1 MQSRFVTEKR
11 ATPSTIDG
19 HSLVGTINLIDYIIK
34 MNNKKIEEKILKEV
48 YSIKNAQE
56 FEEINAKRLESEPV
70 ENWEYEEFKLKKA
83 ISITIKE
90 KDAEIDRRL
99 DENVME
105 SIKQLDDN
113 HMLKVMGLM
122 KVDTIKKAID
132 EVDKYELA
140 LTKIQRTHSKINWS
154 RIFLLRLKK
163 ELKQKLGVK

>member
-1 MQSRFVTEKR
+1 
-11 ATPSTIDG
+11 
-19 HSLVGTINLIDYIIK
+19 

-48 YSIKNAQE
+48 KPDELRTGNQGMITISSKGKGKLNLIIEKGEVILIYSKND
-56 FEEINAKRLESEPV
+56 V
-70 ENWEYEEFKLKKA
+70 KKA